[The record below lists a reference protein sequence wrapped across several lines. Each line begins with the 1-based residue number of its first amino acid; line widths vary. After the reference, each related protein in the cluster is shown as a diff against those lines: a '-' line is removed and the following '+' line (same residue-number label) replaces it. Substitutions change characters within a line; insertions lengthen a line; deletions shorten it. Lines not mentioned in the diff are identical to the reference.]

1 MANQLF
7 TDVSV
12 FDGTGKKPYSG
23 EVLVQGNRIKKVAR
37 GKAKIERRGVDVID
51 GEGAF
56 LMPGL
61 VNCHSH
67 TTYLDTATLAEVGDI
82 PPEEATLRA
91 MYNARVQLDNG
102 MTAVV
107 SAAASKPRMDVVIR
121 NEINAGRIPGPR
133 MRACTPQFIPTC
145 GAWDSRQMH
154 MHHESFDITCDGPIE
169 FRRAARM
176 MVREGVDIIKLAISG
191 DNFAS
196 QHSSEDATTWA
207 EDEIAAVVEVA
218 KSRGLWTCS
227 HARGD
232 DSIQLSIKYGIEF
245 IHHATHATEKTL
257 DALEKVKH
265 KHYVAPALGAIYTT
279 LYEAS
284 DWGMDRAWAEARHF
298 DRELEVGCETMMKMF
313 KRGIKVLPYGDY
325 GVAWNPHGTDNR
337 DLEHF
342 VNLIGFTPAQTL
354 MMATSWGGEAF
365 AFGGTPE
372 LGQVK
377 EGFLADLLL
386 VDGDPLAD
394 ITIMQDKDNFLMIMK
409 DGEYHK
415 APRRRRT
422 ARRRVAAAE

>member
-12 FDGTGKKPYSG
+12 FDGTGKKPFSG

-67 TTYLDTATLAEVGDI
+67 TTYLDTSTLAEVGDI
-82 PPEEATLRA
+82 PPEEATLKA
-91 MYNARVQLDNG
+91 AHNARIQLDNG

-107 SAAASKPRMDVVIR
+107 SAAAAKPRMDIVLR
-121 NEINAGRIPGPR
+121 NEINSGRIPGPR
-133 MRACTPQFIPTC
+133 MKACTPQLISTGGP
-145 GAWDSRQMH
+145 WDARQMH
-154 MHHESFDITCDGPIE
+154 MHHESFEITCDGPIE
-169 FRRAARM
+169 FRRATREM
-176 MVREGVDIIKLAISG
+176 IREGVDIVKLAISG
-191 DNFAS
+191 DNNTHPHA
-196 QHSSEDATTWA
+196 SEDMTTWA
-207 EDEIAAVVEVA
+207 EDEIAAVMEVA
-218 KSRGLWTCS
+218 QSRGVWACS

-232 DSIQLSIKYGIEF
+232 DSIRLSIKYGIQI
-245 IHHATHATEKTL
+245 IHHATYPSEKTL
-257 DALEKVKH
+257 DSLEKRKD
-265 KHYVAPALGAIYTT
+265 KHYICPAFGAIYTA
-279 LYEAS
+279 LHEAS
-284 DWGMDRAWAEARHF
+284 DWGVTPEFAETAGF
-298 DRELEVGCETMMKMF
+298 ARELEVGCKTMMKMH

-342 VNLIGFTPAQTL
+342 VNLVGFSSAETL
-354 MMATSWGGEAF
+354 MMATMWGGEAF

-372 LGQVK
+372 MGQVK